1 MTRIPPFVGV
11 GKKKRIEKEKE
22 NIPDT
27 KRITNNYGTYKC
39 TEKCTKLTFML
50 SCIFVKIKMRESK
63 EKKQQ
68 QRNEKSKTKVMIKIE
83 SKI

>member
-50 SCIFVKIKMRESK
+50 SCIFVKIKNARIQREK
-63 EKKQQ
+63 TTTKK
-68 QRNEKSKTKVMIKIE
+68 RKIE
-83 SKI
+83 NKSNDKNRK